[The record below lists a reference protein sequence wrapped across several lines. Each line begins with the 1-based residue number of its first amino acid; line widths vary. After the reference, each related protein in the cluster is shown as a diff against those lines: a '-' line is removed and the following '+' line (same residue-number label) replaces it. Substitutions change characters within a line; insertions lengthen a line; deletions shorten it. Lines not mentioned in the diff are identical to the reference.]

1 MKRIVLRLRLSL
13 RTNLDFIFLV
23 VVLEYWQ
30 DLTKTPLS
38 LRTALTLAGLCVLFR
53 LAGLREDSSAPTQK
67 AKREFVDDPENVL
80 EVAKLTGYDALRGFA
95 PYLDK
100 WMTISGKFEGLAES
114 LQKDV
119 WHLSLLLID
128 GRRVNLR
135 FAMEHER
142 ELRQLRPGQRVTVI
156 GQIQQR
162 GLDQFAPINC
172 ELVRAEPLRLA
183 YAS

>member
-1 MKRIVLRLRLSL
+1 MKQIVAKLRLSL

-23 VVLEYWQ
+23 VVLQYWQ
-30 DLTKTPLS
+30 DLTKSPLN
-38 LRTALTLAGLCVLFR
+38 LRTALTVAGLYLLSR
-53 LAGLREDSSAPTQK
+53 LSGVRKDSSVSPEK
-67 AKREFVDDPENVL
+67 AKREFVDDPEKVL
-80 EVAKLTGYDALRGFA
+80 EVAKLTGYEALRGFA

-100 WMTISGKFEGLAES
+100 WMKISGKFDGVGES
-114 LQKDV
+114 LEKDGM
-119 WHLSLLLID
+119 HLSILLID

-142 ELRQLRPGQRVTVI
+142 QLRALRPGQRVTVI

-172 ELVRAEPLRLA
+172 EFVRAEPLRLA